1 MELAGINSRN
11 IANGLYIINQYPK
24 YLQSQYFSAEKI
36 KLIQLK
42 KLEAV
47 VRVAINTVPY
57 YKALNV
63 KINFNNFSQQELLKF
78 PIITKAI
85 IRDNYNSFISEKYFN
100 KKLQYKSTSGSSGQP
115 FKVPKPFYSDGIEQ
129 CMMFRAWSMN
139 PAFKYS
145 FHKPCIVLRSF
156 SPKQGEPPYKVDKIL
171 NYWYLSPFDIN
182 QQNLETYVQF
192 IKKSKAQLLRGYPS
206 SIYILTLLLKE
217 NNIKLPQIKTLF
229 TSSENLL
236 PNYRKVI
243 EDYWQMPLI
252 DWYGQN
258 ERTVTVQ
265 MCEHGNY
272 HNNDEYGIVELD
284 ENNQIIATSLNN
296 NIMPLIRYATND
308 IAIPAIN
315 PSCNCGRGLSI
326 PFSGIDGRAD
336 DLLIKEDNTI
346 IATVNIY
353 NAMEKF
359 PDVKQFKIIQQKD
372 KSLELYLSE
381 NTKLSPE
388 YICNI
393 EKELKQRLGNVRI
406 ITKVVEEIE
415 RNKNTEKIKSIESHI
430 KL

>member
-1 MELAGINSRN
+1 MQLAGINTRN
-11 IANGLYIINQYPK
+11 LANGLYIVNNYPK
-24 YLQSQYFSAEKI
+24 YLASQYFSTEKI
-36 KLIQLK
+36 KELQLR
-42 KLEAV
+42 KLKFILQT
-47 VRVAINTVPY
+47 AINEVPF
-57 YKALNV
+57 YKTLNL
-63 KINFNNFSQQELLKF
+63 KIDFNNFSEIELQKF
-78 PIITKAI
+78 PIVTKAI
-85 IRDNYNSFISEKYFN
+85 IRENYNSFISEKYVN

-115 FKVPKPFYSDGIEQ
+115 FKVPKCYYSDGIEQ

-156 SPKQGEPPYKVDKIL
+156 SPKVGEPPFKVDKIL

-182 QQNLETYVQF
+182 QKNLGTYVQF

-217 NNIKLPQIKTLF
+217 NNIRLPQIKTLF

-236 PNYRKVI
+236 PHYKKVI
-243 EDYWQMPLI
+243 QEYWQIPLI

-272 HNNDEYGIVELD
+272 HNNDEYGITELD
-284 ENNQIIATSLNN
+284 EKNQIIATSLNN

-308 IAIPAIN
+308 IAIPAKN
-315 PSCNCGRGLSI
+315 KTCSCKRGLSI
-326 PFSGIDGRAD
+326 PFAGIDGRAD
-336 DLLIKEDNTI
+336 DLLIKDDNTI

-359 PDVKQFKIIQQKD
+359 PDVKQFKIIQQTD
-372 KSLELYLSE
+372 KSIQLFLSE
-381 NTKLSPE
+381 NTKLSQE

-393 EKELKQRLGNVRI
+393 EKELKQRLGNVL
-406 ITKVVEEIE
+406 ITSKVVNEIE
-415 RNKNTEKIKSIESHI
+415 RNKNTEKIKSIESLI